1 MSPILAESPRW
12 VRIGLVPALQLALAL
27 VISSLVVL
35 IIGEDPV
42 QAFAIMIR
50 GATNLEF
57 GGFHSTLYYTTNFI
71 FTGLAVALAF
81 HAGLFNIGG
90 EGQAYVAGLGIA
102 IVCLLFDSTLS
113 VWLMAPLVI
122 LASAAFGAIWGVIP
136 GYLQAKRG
144 SHIVVTTIM
153 FNFIAMALMSYAL
166 VVHISPLGGNST
178 DSRYWNSD
186 AVFPKWNEMMPDA
199 PFSLLN
205 PTLILALVCCWLVW
219 LLVWRTRLGYAIRTV
234 GSNPHAATYAG
245 INASRTII
253 ITMAISGALAGMMAV
268 NEVYG
273 AQGRL
278 ILNFTSGFGFM
289 GIAVALMGRN
299 HPFGVVLASLLFG
312 ALYQGGTELQFE
324 ISSINPQMVLV
335 IQGLVVFFTGA
346 LDRLVRGPVEG
357 AFLRYQLAKAKKAE
371 AADAAVAGGN

>member
-1 MSPILAESPRW
+1 MSSVMTESPRW

-35 IIGEDPV
+35 LIGEDPV
-42 QAFAIMIR
+42 RAFAIMVR

-57 GGFHSTLYYTTNFI
+57 GGFHNTLYYTTNFV
-71 FTGLAVALAF
+71 FTGLAVAVAF

-102 IVCLLFDSTLS
+102 IVLLMFDNSLS
-113 VWLMAPLVI
+113 MWLMAPLAI
-122 LASAAFGAIWGVIP
+122 IASAAFGALWGIVP

-178 DSRYWNSD
+178 DSRYWNPES
-186 AVFPKWNEMMPDA
+186 VFPKWYEMMPDA

-205 PTLILALVCCWLVW
+205 PTLIIALLCCWMVW
-219 LLVWRTRLGYAIRTV
+219 LLIWRTRLGYAIRTV

-245 INASRTII
+245 INASRVII

-273 AQGRL
+273 AQNRL

-299 HPFGVVLASLLFG
+299 HPFGVLLASLLFG

-346 LDRLVRGPVEG
+346 LDRLVREPVESM
-357 AFLRYQLAKAKKAE
+357 FLRYQMARARKVQAE
-371 AADAAVAGGN
+371 AAVAGGN